1 MRKNKRNSI
10 KLSFFLPRKTNISLK
25 MQRHAPFLRTQVSE
39 LSVLVFSEQSV
50 NITDFVDCVVSIVT
64 TPFLPQKWEEALDS
78 A

>member
-1 MRKNKRNSI
+1 
-10 KLSFFLPRKTNISLK
+10 